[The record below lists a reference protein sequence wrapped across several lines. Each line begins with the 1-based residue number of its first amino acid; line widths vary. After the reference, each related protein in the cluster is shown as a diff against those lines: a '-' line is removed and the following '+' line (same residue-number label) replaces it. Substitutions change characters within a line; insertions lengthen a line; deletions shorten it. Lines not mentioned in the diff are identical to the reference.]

1 MVPLLLLAAGCDS
14 AVPTVAPTATAA
26 APAAEPPAAATTP
39 TEVSQSSPTVDLPPT
54 KVSAPE
60 IASREDIDVNGTPG
74 CSFDV
79 RYVDAVDQPA
89 IWNGEGCK
97 AVRAEFVTAA
107 QLTSLG
113 RLAAL
118 DEETRDDIA
127 RAGDRVFYV
136 EGAVG
141 SAIYPLNSAKRVY
154 KVMLGD

>member
-1 MVPLLLLAAGCDS
+1 MVPALLLLAVGCDAS
-14 AVPTVAPTATAA
+14 APSAAATVAPTDQ
-26 APAAEPPAAATTP
+26 PSAAATAP
-39 TEVSQSSPTVDLPPT
+39 AEVAEVPATVDLPPV

-60 IASREDIDVNGTPG
+60 ITSRADIDVAGAPG
-74 CSFDV
+74 CLFEV

-97 AVRAEFVTAA
+97 AVTAEFITAA
-107 QLTSLG
+107 RLTSLG